1 MVEFIGAAAA
11 SLQLAKYSFSAA
23 NAVPDFA
30 QRVRKASITQDRW
43 IDQATLLT
51 KASLEAC
58 RQLDTNFIPSPIMD
72 RLTEDLNSVQS
83 VLHKSTIHTDDG
95 MIAKMWKNIRVVR
108 KETELNKEMLA
119 ISQRIAEPREQHVQ
133 CSWSVVLNFDQYIG
147 LP

>member
-11 SLQLAKYSFSAA
+11 IPQLVKYGFSAA

-30 QRVRKASITQDRW
+30 RRVRKAPITQDRW

-51 KASLEAC
+51 NASLEAC
-58 RQLDTNFIPSPIMD
+58 RQLNTNVIPSPIMD

-83 VLHKSTIHTDDG
+83 VLHKTTIHTNDG
-95 MIAKMWKNIRVVR
+95 RIAKMWKHIRVVR

-119 ISQRIAEPREQHVQ
+119 IS
-133 CSWSVVLNFDQYIG
+133 
-147 LP
+147 